1 MIDKTNNQFGKYNGN
16 EYKYVL
22 EALDSENKN
31 RFNFVEKFENAFRE
45 KMKSK
50 YLIILNKY
58 ANNRSHLLMFF

>member
-50 YLIILNKY
+50 YLENSSSVTGA
-58 ANNRSHLLMFF
+58 ANNKI